1 MLNADLYMLQQVIT
15 CVDGFGL
22 YLLRDNSPY
31 PEITQAFRE
40 FKRTVNSV
48 FSREM
53 HSDWLLDALMNA
65 HDVSVNVPF
74 DYAVFP
80 QVPGLSVCVR
90 DADGRVWDE
99 TSNSL
104 LLFRAYYSDFL
115 KLHDG
120 EVDAERV

>member
-48 FSREM
+48 F
-53 HSDWLLDALMNA
+53 
-65 HDVSVNVPF
+65 
-74 DYAVFP
+74 FP
-80 QVPGLSVCVR
+80 
-90 DADGRVWDE
+90 
-99 TSNSL
+99 
-104 LLFRAYYSDFL
+104 
-115 KLHDG
+115 
-120 EVDAERV
+120 